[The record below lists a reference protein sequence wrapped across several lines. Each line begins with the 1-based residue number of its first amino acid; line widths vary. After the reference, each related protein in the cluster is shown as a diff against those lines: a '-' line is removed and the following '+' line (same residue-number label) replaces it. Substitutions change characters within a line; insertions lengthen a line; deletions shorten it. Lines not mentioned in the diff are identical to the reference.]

1 MTRPIWQSLSAVK
14 EGNVYEAPYGPYSW
28 MGGPPSVQRLL
39 SMIWLGN
46 LLYPDV
52 FDYSIDDRVK
62 EFYSLFFRYD
72 LTDAELDDL
81 MVYAKPGT
89 APTSAPTPAESPAPI
104 AGVLAGLA
112 AAAVVAGVRRHR

>member
-1 MTRPIWQSLSAVK
+1 
-14 EGNVYEAPYGPYSW
+14 
-28 MGGPPSVQRLL
+28 
-39 SMIWLGN
+39 MIWRQ

-52 FDYSIDDRVK
+52 FDYSIDDRV
-62 EFYSLFFRYD
+62 EVLLVVLQYD